1 MKALF
6 MKRFSSENNV
16 QNVQKSVDNY
26 KTNLFDFGIPKTF
39 EFVGL
44 PLCQV
49 FYDKTI
55 TQFLQ

>member
-1 MKALF
+1 